1 MTYKPYNENLNT
13 TTQQNPHSP
22 ASSGY
27 KQQPVEIPGVLHQTR
42 ELFQPV
48 IAIPP
53 EGQEIMP
60 QANVDTRASAQA
72 WFTDK
77 ARISTGSNTVT
88 FQVEAVQLTYQNP
101 ATGNWA
107 NAGTVVGNI
116 YSNAV
121 AVPSNSRQDIYVGV
135 GNKLTVVGGNVTIQE
150 LGTASSATAGEN
162 GVGNG

>member
-1 MTYKPYNENLNT
+1 M
-13 TTQQNPHSP
+13 
-22 ASSGY
+22 A
-27 KQQPVEIPGVLHQTR
+27 
-42 ELFQPV
+42 
-48 IAIPP
+48 
-53 EGQEIMP
+53 
-60 QANVDTRASAQA
+60 QANVYTSASAQA
-72 WFTDK
+72 WYTDK

-121 AVPSNSRQDIYVGV
+121 AVPANSRQDIYVGV
-135 GNKLTVVGGNVTIQE
+135 GNKLTILGGNVTIQE
-150 LGTASSATAGEN
+150 LGTRSSATAASN

>member
-1 MTYKPYNENLNT
+1 
-13 TTQQNPHSP
+13 
-22 ASSGY
+22 
-27 KQQPVEIPGVLHQTR
+27 
-42 ELFQPV
+42 
-48 IAIPP
+48 
-53 EGQEIMP
+53 MP
-60 QANVDTRASAQA
+60 QANVYTSATAQT
-72 WFTDK
+72 WYTDK

-101 ATGNWA
+101 GNGNWA
-107 NAGTVVGNI
+107 NAGVAVGNI

-121 AVPSNSRQDIYVGV
+121 SVPANSRQDIYVGV

>member
-1 MTYKPYNENLNT
+1 
-13 TTQQNPHSP
+13 
-22 ASSGY
+22 
-27 KQQPVEIPGVLHQTR
+27 
-42 ELFQPV
+42 
-48 IAIPP
+48 
-53 EGQEIMP
+53 MP
-60 QANVDTRASAQA
+60 QANVYTSASAQA

-101 ATGNWA
+101 GTGNWA
-107 NAGTVVGNI
+107 NAGTAVGNI

-121 AVPSNSRQDIYVGV
+121 SVPANSRQDIYVGV

-162 GVGNG
+162 GIGNG